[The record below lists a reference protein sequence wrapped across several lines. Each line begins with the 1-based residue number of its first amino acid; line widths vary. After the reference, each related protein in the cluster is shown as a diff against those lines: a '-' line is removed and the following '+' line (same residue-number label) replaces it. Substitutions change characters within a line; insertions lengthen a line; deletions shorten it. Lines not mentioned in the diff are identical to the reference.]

1 MLTKIQ
7 PTNQQPVSLRSEETN
22 EGRLSTGRTV
32 KPLLLNSKEKGG
44 VCCAPMGGSLPG
56 WVGLVLCQA

>member
-32 KPLLLNSKEKGG
+32 KPLLLNSNRERWSML
-44 VCCAPMGGSLPG
+44 CTYG
-56 WVGLVLCQA
+56 W